1 VKSTSF
7 LFQDGPLLQ
16 DARSRHSCG
25 IIRDAN
31 GTPQYVIVAGGRKH
45 SKNKDAILNSVE
57 YLDLNEI
64 TKGWQKSNQ
73 HLPFHVE
80 RSVLVED
87 QMTNSLI
94 IIGGQSTNANHKLT
108 SIYKLSDP
116 LDSWE
121 KQNYRL
127 NHARVGHVAMFIPS
141 SLVTCKN

>member
-1 VKSTSF
+1 MKSTYFF
-7 LFQDGPLLQ
+7 LQDGPLLQ

-25 IIRDAN
+25 LLRDAN
-31 GTPQYVIVAGGRKH
+31 GTPQYVIAAGGRKH
-45 SKNKDAILNSVE
+45 SKKKDAILNSVE

-64 TKGWQKSNQ
+64 SKGWQKSNQ

-116 LDSWE
+116 LGSWE
-121 KQNYRL
+121 KQKYRL

-141 SLVTCKN
+141 PLVTCKN